1 MDIYIISNIVLL
13 LVLLGLTAFFVGAEF
28 AVVKIRSSRIDQLI
42 AEGNKKAVIAKKV
55 VQDLDYYLSACQ
67 LGITV
72 TALGLGAFSKPFVKE
87 LMGPVFNWLSVSDG
101 VASVISYGISL
112 AVVTYLHVVI
122 GEMAPKTLAIEFS
135 EKATML
141 LASPLYW
148 FGKVMYPFIQVL
160 NGTSRLFLKMF
171 GVPAANHEQVYSEE
185 ELKIIMAQ
193 SFQGG
198 EIDQTELKYMENVFS
213 FDERVAKDIMV
224 PRTDLVTIDQNMEPA
239 DIIALMDE
247 HNYTRYP
254 VVENGDKDKIL
265 GIVNAKKLLNHIV
278 TGREI
283 VLEDF
288 IRDVPHV
295 VEVTRI
301 KEIFKR
307 MQKDRV
313 HMTVVM
319 DEYGGTA
326 GILTMED
333 VLEELVGEIR
343 DEFDAD
349 EVADIRKSG
358 DDDYLINGRVLLD
371 ELEDRFGLTF
381 EGREDIDTIAGW
393 IQSQS
398 FDGLEE
404 GQRITQGT
412 HAWTVTE
419 LDNYQIKEILF
430 QPDKGEREEDD
441 SQPLMNSLEVNPSGR
456 GS

>member
-1 MDIYIISNIVLL
+1 MDIYIVSNIVLL

-381 EGREDIDTIAGW
+381 DGREDIDTIAGW

-430 QPDKGEREEDD
+430 QPDKGEREED